1 VIFVISLGPYDT
13 GLTLAAQLFDTSG
26 SPVGDAITTG
36 WAELGN
42 GHYILTTDLPPKFQ
56 GGIYVYDAA
65 HPTFILEAGPLNPPV
80 AHTRVYCVTC
90 GRYSTDLNLVA
101 QFYDDEGTPVGDP
114 YTDIIELGNGRY
126 MLYTTPPVGA
136 AVIAVWDVDRD
147 ELIQAGAVD
156 GQAQAV
162 QRPALLTGGRLT

>member
-1 VIFVISLGPYDT
+1 MTFVISLGRYDV
-13 GLTLAAQLFDTSG
+13 GLTLAAQLFDPSG
-26 SPVGDAITTG
+26 SAVGDAITTG

-56 GGIYVYDAA
+56 GGIYVYDTV
-65 HPTFILEAGPLNPPV
+65 HPTFILEAGPLNPPA

-90 GRYSTDLNLVA
+90 GRYSTNLNLVA
-101 QFYDDEGTPVGDP
+101 QFYDDEGMPVGDP
-114 YTDIIELGNGRY
+114 YADIIELGNGRY

-136 AVIAVWDVDRD
+136 AVIAVRDIDRD

-156 GQAQAV
+156 GQTQAV

>member
-1 VIFVISLGPYDT
+1 MTFVISLGPYDT
-13 GLTLAAQLFDTSG
+13 GLTLAAQLFDPFG
-26 SPVGDAITTG
+26 SAVGDAITTG